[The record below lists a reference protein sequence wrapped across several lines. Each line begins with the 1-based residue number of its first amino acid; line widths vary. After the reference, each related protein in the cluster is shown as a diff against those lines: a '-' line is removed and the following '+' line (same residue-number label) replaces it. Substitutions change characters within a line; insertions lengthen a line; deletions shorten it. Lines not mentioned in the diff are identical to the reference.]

1 MSSIGIV
8 VILLSA
14 IIKGSVGT
22 KKDANNES
30 AIADSR
36 HKKEKSMTCHDVCCL
51 RTNTV
56 CQELRGLKCLN
67 GYHKPQMVTVIRAKK
82 ITQVSFLKQTL
93 FELAL
98 KLSKPNSSM

>member
-51 RTNTV
+51 RT
-56 CQELRGLKCLN
+56 
-67 GYHKPQMVTVIRAKK
+67 
-82 ITQVSFLKQTL
+82 FLKMRVL
-93 FELAL
+93 FDF
-98 KLSKPNSSM
+98 SIFDFFF